1 MPILY
6 SLQHCP
12 YAMRART
19 ALIKANQQVL
29 IRAIKLDNKPK
40 EMLLVSPKGSVP
52 VLVLTKNE
60 TGAAVVLEE
69 SLEIMLWA
77 LRQDDPDN
85 LLRREDPQALPWMTS
100 FITEFEHTFIPL
112 FDAYSCAKRYHN
124 DNLQECR
131 EACEEY
137 VSSLE
142 ARLSKHPYL
151 FSENESL
158 VDIALFPFMRK
169 FAKVDKQR
177 FRQSPYPNLR
187 KWLNDYLQSSLFSM
201 VMQQHELWLD
211 NRKDCYLAR
220 NRAI

>member
-40 EMLLVSPKGSVP
+40 EMLLASPKGTVP
-52 VLVLTKNE
+52 VLVLPNTD
-60 TGAAVVLEE
+60 ADQMVVLEE

-77 LRQDDPDN
+77 LRQDDPGN
-85 LLRREDPQALPWMTS
+85 LLRCEDPQALPLMIS
-100 FITEFEHTFIPL
+100 FITEFERNFIPL
-112 FDAYSCAKRYHN
+112 FDAYSCAKRYH
-124 DNLQECR
+124 DDDLQECR

-137 VSSLE
+137 VGSLE
-142 ARLSKHPYL
+142 ARLSKSPYL

-158 VDIALFPFMRK
+158 VDIALLPFMRK
-169 FAKVDKQR
+169 FAKIDKQR

-187 KWLNDYLQSSLFSM
+187 KWLNDYLQSSLFSI
-201 VMQQHELWLD
+201 VMQQHELWLE

-220 NRAI
+220 KRAI